1 MTEPR
6 LDHLGIVVA
15 DLDAAK
21 TLFGSA
27 LGLPLVRE
35 VAAADGKPPI
45 AFFAL
50 GDVEL
55 EVYERRNLR
64 FPDSS
69 GTEVPGYVEHIALAV
84 PDLDRTLGS
93 LEASGIE
100 VDAVRTG
107 RVGRSARTR
116 RGSSSGVVLQM
127 IQSPDRT

>member
-1 MTEPR
+1 MTDPR

-27 LGLPLVRE
+27 LGLPLLRE
-35 VAAADGKPPI
+35 VPAADGKPPI

-55 EVYERRNLR
+55 EVYERRDLR

-69 GTEVPGYVEHIALAV
+69 GTEVAGYVEHVAV
-84 PDLDRTLGS
+84 AVEDLDRTLGD
-93 LEASGIE
+93 LQVSG
-100 VDAVRTG
+100 VDVDPVRTG

-116 RGSSSGVVLQM
+116 RQSSSGVVLQVV
-127 IQSPDRT
+127 QAPDPA